1 MNITTAKLTQAS
13 QIAKLIMEAMN
24 HECCQYFAGEHHTLA
39 DFHRVLTE
47 LVGADNSQ
55 YSYRNAL
62 VALTADEKVAG
73 VCVSYDGACLIE
85 LRKAFLKA
93 CKENFN
99 QDFSDMPEE
108 TSAGELYI
116 DSIAVDEGYRGQ
128 GLAKQL
134 LQATIDKARDM
145 NINSVGLLVDK
156 GNPQAEQLYHA
167 VGFRYENDNMW
178 GGHPMKHL
186 VYTIA
191 SAQE

>member
-1 MNITTAKLTQAS
+1 MNITTAKPTQAS

-47 LVGADNSQ
+47 LVRADNSQ

-191 SAQE
+191 SVRE

>member
-1 MNITTAKLTQAS
+1 MNITTAKPTQAS

-47 LVGADNSQ
+47 LVRADNSQ

-108 TSAGELYI
+108 TSEGELYI

-191 SAQE
+191 SVRE

>member
-1 MNITTAKLTQAS
+1 MNITTAKPTQAS

-156 GNPQAEQLYHA
+156 GNPQAERLYHA

>member
-1 MNITTAKLTQAS
+1 MNITTAKPTQAS

-62 VALTADEKVAG
+62 VALTADEKVVG

-191 SAQE
+191 SVRE